1 MKIWHFGL
9 NFGLIELAA
18 QLDDGKG
25 LAGTVADVKDANKR
39 GALHFAARE
48 GRTEV
53 CKYLLEELKLDVDAK
68 DEDGIISLFILFLA
82 IPSFIWNWILLKREK
97 WRTGKDH
104 MSFKE
109 SETYKK
115 VAGVLNLMVQHG
127 RIDLIKPDLWAVL
140 GNHV

>member
-1 MKIWHFGL
+1 M
-9 NFGLIELAA
+9 AA

-82 IPSFIWNWILLKREK
+82 IPSFI
-97 WRTGKDH
+97 
-104 MSFKE
+104 
-109 SETYKK
+109 
-115 VAGVLNLMVQHG
+115 
-127 RIDLIKPDLWAVL
+127 
-140 GNHV
+140 